1 MLTVGQLARIF
12 NVSTKTLRH
21 YDAIGLFIPASVG
34 GENSYRY
41 YAPDQLGEL
50 KRILFLRSMGV
61 GLEVLREL
69 KECGALHDDKRI
81 KRILEEQA
89 DTIRRDI
96 ERQHQLLQSVEQ
108 MIDWINHAGRLEIE
122 TRIVKKSAF
131 KVVGME
137 WHSIK
142 SQGSI
147 PDMWER
153 FNMRE
158 HEIRNKV
165 KPDVAYGICI
175 TDHEQE
181 FSYVAGFEVHTEE
194 IPDGM
199 ISLAVPEQT
208 YAVFSHRGK
217 LDGIGKTMNWVYGNW
232 LPQSGLQPV
241 LGMDFELY
249 DERFLGTDNDAT
261 EIDLYVPIH
270 EINR

>member
-34 GENSYRY
+34 GENLYRY
-41 YAPDQLGEL
+41 YAPDQLSEL

-61 GLEVLREL
+61 GIEVLREL
-69 KECGALHDDKRI
+69 KACGALHDDKRI

-89 DTIRRDI
+89 DTIRSDI
-96 ERQHQLLQSVEQ
+96 ERQHQLLHNVEQ
-108 MIDWINHAGRLEIE
+108 MINYINHAGRLEIE

-131 KVVGME
+131 KIVGME
-137 WHSIK
+137 WQSAK
-142 SQGSI
+142 NQGSI
-147 PDMWER
+147 PEMWER
-153 FNMRE
+153 FIPRE
-158 HEIRNKV
+158 HEIINKV
-165 KPDVAYGICI
+165 EPSVSYGVCI
-175 TDHEQE
+175 ADHEQE
-181 FSYVAGFEVHTEE
+181 FAYVAGFEVDSEE

-199 ISLAVPEQT
+199 VSIVVPEQT
-208 YAVFSHRGK
+208 YAVFTHKGK
-217 LDGIGKTMNWVYGNW
+217 LNGIGKTMNGVYGNW
-232 LPQSGLQPV
+232 LPQSGLQPFP
-241 LGMDFELY
+241 GIDFELY